1 MTLVA
6 GIFFVGL
13 RGLLALFPVL
23 ALNYPIKKW
32 AAALAMLG
40 ALAYGLF
47 TGSRVG
53 SERALFMTLIL
64 LGAVIAERPALSMR
78 NLAFA
83 ALAVI
88 VLEPEALL
96 GASFQLSFAAVAALV
111 AVYEGRGAAPK
122 RPAVAAGRRDRG
134 GARGAGACRPY
145 GGSEPARRFR
155 RPCRDLLRDFGHG
168 LLHGL

>member
-1 MTLVA
+1 MA
-6 GIFFVGL
+6 ARSSG
-13 RGLLALFPVL
+13 RAAP

-32 AAALAMLG
+32 AAALAMLA

-53 SERALFMTLIL
+53 SERALFMTLVL
-64 LGAVIAERPALSMR
+64 LGAVLAERPALTMR

-111 AVYEGRGAAPK
+111 AVYESPENFRRAAAP
-122 RPAVAAGRRDRG
+122 
-134 GARGAGACRPY
+134 AGATETGLKA
-145 GGSEPARRFR
+145 GGLAE
-155 RPCRDLLRDFGHG
+155 
-168 LLHGL
+168 

>member
-1 MTLVA
+1 M
-6 GIFFVGL
+6 
-13 RGLLALFPVL
+13 RGLLALFPAL

-40 ALAYGLF
+40 ALAYDLA

-64 LGAVIAERPALSMR
+64 LGAVLADRPALTMR

-111 AVYEGRGAAPK
+111 AVYELRAARDVRSPASEDLPEPK
-122 RPAVAAGRRDRG
+122 LRRRAARLAEHVAN
-134 GARGAGACRPY
+134 
-145 GGSEPARRFR
+145 EPPRAARRSGR
-155 RPCRDLLRDFGHG
+155 DVLRDLRDG